1 MLLLSQFVCWMD
13 RQTCEKSQKLILK
26 MTVNKLNVCFT
37 SLINDLMTFCN
48 KFVCFSKIELIKKG
62 TICIVKFSNNNIW
75 NDEWLLCLLCLSCS
89 TMYLTIY
96 INMLYPVDM
105 FNTDSLV
112 LMYEMTGDSEK
123 SIQSKTCT
131 LLSFIPC
138 YHLGYHAYT
147 TW

>member
-1 MLLLSQFVCWMD
+1 
-13 RQTCEKSQKLILK
+13 
-26 MTVNKLNVCFT
+26 
-37 SLINDLMTFCN
+37 
-48 KFVCFSKIELIKKG
+48 
-62 TICIVKFSNNNIW
+62 
-75 NDEWLLCLLCLSCS
+75 
-89 TMYLTIY
+89 MYLTIY

-147 TW
+147 T